1 MRIWIGE
8 EEVSTSN
15 TLDCPGYV
23 NRPID
28 TQSLFGPVSNRT
40 RPPDPPENG
49 SAGIRAGGALPHVD
63 RLAGSISD
71 IDESAARKSCVALQ
85 SVAAEHARNG
95 GFRPC
100 ALLNNAISAPA
111 KGISAPL

>member
-8 EEVSTSN
+8 EEVSNSN

-23 NRPID
+23 NRPIE

-40 RPPDPPENG
+40 GPPDPPENE
-49 SAGIRAGGALPHVD
+49 SAGIGALAALPRID
-63 RLAGSISD
+63 WLAGSITHSD
-71 IDESAARKSCVALQ
+71 KSATRKSCVAVQ

-95 GFRPC
+95 RFRPC

-111 KGISAPL
+111 NRISAPP